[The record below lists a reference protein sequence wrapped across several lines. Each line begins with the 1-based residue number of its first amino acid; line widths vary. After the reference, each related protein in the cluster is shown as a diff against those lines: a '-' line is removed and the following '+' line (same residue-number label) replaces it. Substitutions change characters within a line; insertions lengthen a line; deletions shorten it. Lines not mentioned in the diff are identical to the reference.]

1 MKRKSKDRTIPKESY
16 KVRNFQVTPHAVERM
31 QERNISKGELYFNL
45 TRKPIQQT
53 KVKIDA
59 KGRPSYRKTTKNK
72 ITSAINPVNN
82 NVVSVNRL
90 HRKDFKKIMNNK
102 NKKRR

>member
-1 MKRKSKDRTIPKESY
+1 MIRKSKDRTIPKESY
-16 KVRNFQVTPHAVERM
+16 KVRQFQIIPHTVQRM

-53 KVKIDA
+53 KVKIDSQ
-59 KGRPSYRKTTKNK
+59 GRPSYRKTTINK
-72 ITSAINPVNN
+72 ITSAINPINK

-90 HRKDFKKIMNNK
+90 HRKDFKKIMNNR
-102 NKKRR
+102 NKKRS

>member
-1 MKRKSKDRTIPKESY
+1 MKKKSKDRTIPQESY
-16 KVRNFQVTPHAVERM
+16 KVRNFQVTSHAVERM

-45 TRKPIQQT
+45 TRKPILET
-53 KVKIDA
+53 KIKIDS

-72 ITSAINPVNN
+72 ITSAINPINK

-102 NKKRR
+102 KRR